1 MEAKTRLVRQYTTQI
16 AANWREITNDWQK
29 LVPAILAT
37 AMLCAEADDE
47 DRKALLRGLRSRLDE
62 PTFRMLAK
70 LGSDPR
76 SRDSNTQGLL
86 VTGRYGRHVDLVG
99 RVPEGLRDDSQHA

>member
-1 MEAKTRLVRQYTTQI
+1 MKATTRLVRQYTTQI
-16 AANWREITNDWQK
+16 TANWREITNDWQK

-37 AMLCAEADDE
+37 ATLCAEANHTLADD

-70 LGSDPR
+70 LGFDPR
-76 SRDSNTQGLL
+76 LRDSNRECAPHGSRHLD
-86 VTGRYGRHVDLVG
+86 VVGTG
-99 RVPEGLRDDSQHA
+99 